1 MLNNTHLSDEE
12 QAEALK
18 RWWSENGKSII
29 GGIVVGLG
37 LVFGWQ
43 GWNEHQRSQSEMAS
57 AEYDRFQLS
66 IMQSNLD
73 AAQVQASK
81 ISEDYSATAYDYFV
95 ALDLAKALVA
105 SKDYEAARKQLELA
119 IASADDDGLKLI
131 AEARLARL
139 LVAMNETGSV
149 PGLIGSAEGTPF
161 AGELAHI
168 DGDIASAAGDKA
180 AARMAYQKALDSGAG
195 NKQLLEMK
203 LNETR

>member
-43 GWNEHQRSQSEMAS
+43 GWNEHQRSQSELAT

-66 IMQSNLD
+66 LMQSNLD

-81 ISEDYSATAYDYFV
+81 ITEDYSGTAYDFFV

-105 SKDYEAARKQLELA
+105 NKDFEGAKKQLELA

-131 AEARLARL
+131 AEARMARL
-139 LVAMNETGSV
+139 LVAMNETDTAR
-149 PGLIGSAEGTPF
+149 GLVSSAEGTPF
-161 AGELAHI
+161 AGEFAHI
-168 DGDIASAAGDKA
+168 DGDIASTAGDKA
-180 AARMAYQKALDSGAG
+180 SAGLAYQKALDSGAG
-195 NKQLLEMK
+195 NEQLLEMK

>member
-12 QAEALK
+12 KAEELK

-43 GWNEHQRSQSEMAS
+43 GWNEYQRSQSEMAT

-66 IMQSNLD
+66 LMQSDLD

-81 ISEDYSATAYDYFV
+81 ITADYSATAYDYFV

-105 SKDYEAARKQLELA
+105 KKDYQSARKQLELA
-119 IASADDDGLKLI
+119 IAAADDEGLKLV
-131 AEARLARL
+131 AEARMARL
-139 LVAMNETGSV
+139 LVAMNETDTAR
-149 PGLIGSAEGTPF
+149 GLVSNAQGTPF
-161 AGELAHI
+161 AGEFAHI
-168 DGDIASAAGDKA
+168 DGDIAIAAGDTA
-180 AARMAYQKALDSGAG
+180 AAGVAYQQALETGAG

>member
-43 GWNEHQRSQSEMAS
+43 GWNEHQRSQSEMAT

-81 ISEDYSATAYDYFV
+81 ITEDYSATAYDYFV

-105 SKDYEAARKQLELA
+105 KKDFEGARKQLELA

-131 AEARLARL
+131 AEARMARL
-139 LVAMNETGSV
+139 LVAMNETDTARALV
-149 PGLIGSAEGTPF
+149 NNAQGTPF
-161 AGELAHI
+161 AGEFAHI
-168 DGDIASAAGDKA
+168 DGDIAAVAGDKTSA
-180 AARMAYQKALDSGAG
+180 GVAYQKALDTGAG

>member
-1 MLNNTHLSDEE
+1 VLNNTHLSDEE
-12 QAEALK
+12 KAEALK

-43 GWNEHQRSQSEMAS
+43 GWNEHQRSQSEMAT

-81 ISEDYSATAYDYFV
+81 ISEDYSSTAYDYFV

-105 SKDYEAARKQLELA
+105 KKDFEGARKQLELA
-119 IASADDDGLKLI
+119 IASADDNGLKLI
-131 AEARLARL
+131 AEARLARF
-139 LVAMNETGSV
+139 LVDMNETDSAR
-149 PGLIGSAEGTPF
+149 GLVKNAQGTPF
-161 AGELAHI
+161 AGEFAHI
-168 DGDIASAAGDKA
+168 DGDIAVAAGDKA
-180 AARMAYQKALDSGAG
+180 SAAIAYQQALDAGAG
-195 NKQLLEMK
+195 NSQLLEMK

>member
-1 MLNNTHLSDEE
+1 VLNNTHLSDEE

-43 GWNEHQRSQSEMAS
+43 GWNEHQRNQSEMAT

-66 IMQSNLD
+66 IMQSDLE

-81 ISEDYSATAYDYFV
+81 ISADYSSTAYDYFV

-105 SKDYEAARKQLELA
+105 NKDFEGAKKQLELA

-139 LVAMNETGSV
+139 LVAMNETDTARNLV
-149 PGLIGSAEGTPF
+149 RNAEGTPF
-161 AGELAHI
+161 AGEFAHI
-168 DGDIASAAGDKA
+168 DGDIASVAGDRSAAGL
-180 AARMAYQKALDSGAG
+180 AYQKALDSGAG
-195 NKQLLEMK
+195 NHKLLEMK